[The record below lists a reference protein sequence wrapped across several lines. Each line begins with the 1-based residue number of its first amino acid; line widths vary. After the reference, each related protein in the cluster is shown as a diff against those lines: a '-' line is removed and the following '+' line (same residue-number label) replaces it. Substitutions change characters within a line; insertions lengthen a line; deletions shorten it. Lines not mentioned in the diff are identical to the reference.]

1 MYSVAVCVR
10 EEEEKVEHRTT
21 LIFVDGSPAAH
32 NTGNDDGFLD
42 RACGESGKNQIKKRS
57 RDSSVLMVVAPHGF
71 CCVHLFSV
79 VASPP

>member
-21 LIFVDGSPAAH
+21 LIFVDGSPVAH

-42 RACGESGKNQIKKRS
+42 RACGESGKKSNKKEK
-57 RDSSVLMVVAPHGF
+57 PG
-71 CCVHLFSV
+71 
-79 VASPP
+79 